1 MALKT
6 QTVPVSL
13 SLKVSKF
20 ILWGSDNTSLVVS
33 IQVTWELDG
42 TLLTTCFP

>member
-6 QTVPVSL
+6 QTVPLSL
-13 SLKVSKF
+13 SLKVIKL
-20 ILWGSDNTSLVVS
+20 ILWASDNTSFMVS